1 MQNNNNHKSDLNC
14 AFGETLVA
22 VLYNEATAA
31 ETENFERHLNRC
43 RECSEEI
50 AAFGMLRNAVSD
62 WRENEF
68 VPLALPNIVLPGEI
82 QKIEPAATG
91 KHSPLQS
98 LRAFF
103 TPANFG
109 WQLSAAGFAGFI
121 ILGLLFIGSTD
132 LFEPDNEIA
141 SAPSPSVNATPENVI
156 ARKVEPKRD
165 ETTVAKN
172 NPSANA
178 SNQPEEKT
186 RSITPRMNNKAPKRS
201 DIPAVRN
208 DNLPKRR
215 IPVPKAERKVEDLSI
230 LPVAEADD
238 NSPRLTNLLEEI
250 EPSE

>member
-31 ETENFERHLNRC
+31 ETGNFERHLNRC
-43 RECSEEI
+43 RECSEEL

-62 WRENEF
+62 WRETEF
-68 VPLALPNIVLPGEI
+68 APLALPKIVLPDET
-82 QKIEPAATG
+82 QKIEPFAAG

-98 LRAFF
+98 LRSFF

-109 WQLSAAGFAGFI
+109 WQMAAAGFAGFI

-132 LFEPDNEIA
+132 LFKPDNEIA
-141 SAPSPSVNATPENVI
+141 SAPSSSVNTTPEI
-156 ARKVEPKRD
+156 AAVPEVAPARNQP
-165 ETTVAKN
+165 TVTQK
-172 NPSANA
+172 NPSPNA
-178 SNQPEEKT
+178 SNQPEEKART
-186 RSITPRMNNKAPKRS
+186 VVNRINDKAPKRS
-201 DIPAVRN
+201 DIPAARN

-215 IPVPKAERKVEDLSI
+215 IPVPKTERKVEDLSI

>member
-1 MQNNNNHKSDLNC
+1 
-14 AFGETLVA
+14 
-22 VLYNEATAA
+22 
-31 ETENFERHLNRC
+31 
-43 RECSEEI
+43 
-50 AAFGMLRNAVSD
+50 MLRNAVSD
-62 WRENEF
+62 WRETEF
-68 VPLALPNIVLPGEI
+68 APLALPNIVLSDET
-82 QKIEPAATG
+82 QKIEPFATG
-91 KHSPLQS
+91 KHSLLQS

-132 LFEPDNEIA
+132 LFKTVKEADDA
-141 SAPSPSVNATPENVI
+141 TRPSVNATPEI
-156 ARKVEPKRD
+156 AIAQKP
-165 ETTVAKN
+165 ETEQNAPAVAKN
-172 NPSANA
+172 NPSPKTL
-178 SNQPEEKT
+178 NQPEEKT
-186 RSITPRMNNKAPKRS
+186 RTVVNRINDKAPKRS

-215 IPVPKAERKVEDLSI
+215 IPVPKTERKVEDLSI

>member
-43 RECSEEI
+43 RECSEEL

-62 WRENEF
+62 WRETEF
-68 VPLALPNIVLPGEI
+68 APLALPNIVLPDEI
-82 QKIEPAATG
+82 QKIEPAVTE

-109 WQLSAAGFAGFI
+109 WQMAAAGFAGFI

-132 LFEPDNEIA
+132 LFKPDNEIA
-141 SAPSPSVNATPENVI
+141 RAPSPSVNATPETTI
-156 ARKVEPKRD
+156 AQKAEREQN
-165 ETTVAKN
+165 ETTVEKN
-172 NPSANA
+172 NQPANA

-186 RSITPRMNNKAPKRS
+186 LKVTARINDKIPKHS
-201 DIPAVRN
+201 GIPAARN

-215 IPVPKAERKVEDLSI
+215 IPVPKTERKVEDLSI

>member
-1 MQNNNNHKSDLNC
+1 MQNNNHKSDLNC

-22 VLYNEATAA
+22 VLYNEATEA
-31 ETENFERHLNRC
+31 ETENFERHLSRC
-43 RECSEEI
+43 RECSEEL

-68 VPLALPNIVLPGEI
+68 VPLSLPNIVLPDET
-82 QKIEPAATG
+82 QKIEPAVTG
-91 KHSPLQS
+91 KHSLLQS

-109 WQLSAAGFAGFI
+109 WQMAAAGFAGFI
-121 ILGLLFIGSTD
+121 ILGLFFIGSTD
-132 LFEPDNEIA
+132 LFKPDNEIA
-141 SAPSPSVNATPENVI
+141 RAPSPSVNATPEI
-156 ARKVEPKRD
+156 AVVPEVVPARNQP
-165 ETTVAKN
+165 TVTQN
-172 NPSANA
+172 NSSANA
-178 SNQPEEKT
+178 SNQPEEKS
-186 RSITPRMNNKAPKRS
+186 RKVAARINDKIPKHS
-201 DIPAVRN
+201 GIPAARN

-215 IPVPKAERKVEDLSI
+215 IPAPKTERKVEDLSI

>member
-1 MQNNNNHKSDLNC
+1 MQNNNHKSDLNC

-31 ETENFERHLNRC
+31 ETENFERHLSRC
-43 RECSEEI
+43 RECSEEL

-68 VPLALPNIVLPGEI
+68 VPLALPNIVLPDKTR
-82 QKIEPAATG
+82 KIEPFATRS
-91 KHSPLQS
+91 HSLLQS

-103 TPANFG
+103 SPANFG
-109 WQLSAAGFAGFI
+109 WQLSAAGFAGFV

-132 LFEPDNEIA
+132 LFKPIKDVA
-141 SAPSPSVNATPENVI
+141 DAPRPSVNATPEI
-156 ARKVEPKRD
+156 AVAHKL
-165 ETTVAKN
+165 ETEQNAPTVAKN
-172 NPSANA
+172 NPSPNA
-178 SNQPEEKT
+178 LNQPEEKT
-186 RSITPRMNNKAPKRS
+186 RIITTRMNNKAPKRS
-201 DIPAVRN
+201 DIPGVRN

-215 IPVPKAERKVEDLSI
+215 IPVPKTEGKVEDLSI

>member
-50 AAFGMLRNAVSD
+50 AAFGMLRNTVSD
-62 WRENEF
+62 WRETEF
-68 VPLALPNIVLPGEI
+68 APLALPSIVLPDEI
-82 QKIEPAATG
+82 QKIELAATE
-91 KHSPLQS
+91 KHSLVQL
-98 LRAFF
+98 LRDFF
-103 TPANFG
+103 TPADFG
-109 WQLSAAGFAGFI
+109 WQMAAAGFAGFI

-132 LFEPDNEIA
+132 LFKPDNEIA
-141 SAPSPSVNATPENVI
+141 RAPLPSVNATPEI
-156 ARKVEPKRD
+156 AAVPEVVPARNQP
-165 ETTVAKN
+165 TVTQN
-172 NPSANA
+172 NSSPNA

-186 RSITPRMNNKAPKRS
+186 RKVTARINDKIPKHTG
-201 DIPAVRN
+201 IPAAQN

-215 IPVPKAERKVEDLSI
+215 IPVPKTERKVEDLSI